1 VKDRSEPGTVSGS
14 SEVAHPELEELI
26 EYFQETLDST
36 AAARVR
42 EHLAGCRACS
52 ALVLDLEDFV
62 QAESSP
68 PMPEEVT
75 EARLVARAVT
85 WEVRAERWRNAGL
98 IAASLF
104 LATSVPLGIFFWN
117 HGQQKPAEVADLSPE
132 VNLPLISLY
141 PRSALRG
148 TRDNRWQVQPG
159 TRWAHVVL
167 TTEDLPQSA
176 EHQVDIVDAAGRRVL
191 TLEGL
196 RPTTVGTFS
205 FGLPVTRVPAGVYEL
220 RLFRQSA
227 GEKVLVDEYPLEI
240 VAVAGTGSPTAP
252 RQGYR

>member
-1 VKDRSEPGTVSGS
+1 
-14 SEVAHPELEELI
+14 VAHPELEELI
-26 EYFQETLDST
+26 DYFQERLDST
-36 AAARVR
+36 AATRVR
-42 EHLAGCRACS
+42 EHLATCRECT

-104 LATSVPLGIFFWN
+104 LATSVSLGLYFWG
-117 HGQQKPAEVADLSPE
+117 HGKRGSSEVADLAPE

-148 TRDNRWQVQPG
+148 GRENRWEAQPG
-159 TRWAHVVL
+159 ARWVHVVL
-167 TTEDLPQSA
+167 TTEDLPQGTGY
-176 EHQVDIVDAAGRRVL
+176 QVVIVEAAGREVL
-191 TLEGL
+191 AIEGL
-196 RPTTVGTFS
+196 QPTSVGTFS
-205 FGLPVTRVPAGVYEL
+205 FGLPAARVPPGTYEL
-220 RLFRQSA
+220 RLFRQMD
-227 GEKVLVDEYPLEI
+227 GKRVLVGEYPLEI
-240 VAVAGTGSPTAP
+240 VAAEDAGSPAAP
-252 RQGYR
+252 RQGSR